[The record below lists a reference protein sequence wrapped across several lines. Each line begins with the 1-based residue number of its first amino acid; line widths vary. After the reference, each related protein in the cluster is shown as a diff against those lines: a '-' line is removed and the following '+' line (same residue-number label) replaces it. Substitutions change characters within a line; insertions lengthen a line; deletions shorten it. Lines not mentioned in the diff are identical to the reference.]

1 MTTTQ
6 APQLLT
12 FRDAEA
18 VLSRTLEGYTER
30 PEQQDL
36 ATAVEDVIA
45 SLLRGEVKQLL
56 GQAGTGVGKSIAYSV
71 PAVLAAVNHGLRV
84 VIATSTKALQEQ
96 IAGKDMPFL
105 QENLGVPFT
114 WALVKG
120 RGNYLCEEKASQVTV
135 MDIPSLPQIRAELEE
150 GASGDRE
157 HFGINIHPR
166 EWAKLSSSANDC
178 LGKQDCPFGDV
189 CHAETAKRRARDA
202 QIVITNTSML
212 MLDIQMRRISGG
224 EVAMLGD
231 YDLVVIDE
239 AHELP
244 EIATGALSTD
254 IRSGQF
260 DRLAVDA
267 HSFADTQDAEVP
279 AYQGVQSAVMMVWA
293 ELQMAMADRQH
304 NDRNATSLQ
313 LPQSWLLER
322 EELFFGLI
330 ASMKDL
336 AKQLDKIDIV
346 RGGDQAGRQ
355 RKRLK
360 KRAYNM
366 IDKLTHLL
374 VDDDTQTVRW
384 MEIENRTVRGQVT
397 SDLLI
402 KSSPID
408 VAPFLAATLW
418 TKPAIL
424 ISATLEAGGSFEYM
438 TQTLGLTDPQIRNVG
453 TPFDYE
459 EQARLFI
466 PPASAPDPSPRNKQ
480 QWTSYAQTVMLEL
493 VRASKGG
500 ALLLFTS
507 GNAMRSARE
516 QIGPVLE
523 GMGLT
528 VLMQG
533 DAPNKALANT
543 FKTDIHSVLFA
554 MKSFFV
560 GVDFAGD
567 ACRLV
572 VIDKMPFPVPSDI
585 LFAARADAINR
596 QYNDKW
602 ASFNRLSVPMMA
614 LTLAQ
619 GFGRLIRTHTDR
631 GVVAI
636 LDNRLVTKSYGKG
649 IVRSLPPAQ
658 VISTLPE
665 AAAFYEG

>member
-1 MTTTQ
+1 MTIQ

-12 FRDAEA
+12 FADAEA
-18 VLSRTLEGYTER
+18 VLARTLEGYTER

-36 ATAVEDVIA
+36 ARAVEDVI
-45 SLLRGEVKQLL
+45 SSMLRGEVKQLL
-56 GQAGTGVGKSIAYSV
+56 GQAGCGVGKSIAYSV

-105 QENLGVPFT
+105 QDNLGVPFT

-157 HFGINIHPR
+157 HFGVNIHPR

-178 LGKQDCPFGDV
+178 LGKNDCPFGDV
-189 CHAETAKRRARDA
+189 CHAETAKRRAKDA

-212 MLDIQMRRISGG
+212 MLDIQMRQISGG

-244 EIATGALSTD
+244 DIATSALSSD

-279 AYQGVQSAVMMVWA
+279 AYQSVQSAVMMVWA
-293 ELQMAMADRQH
+293 ELQMAMENKQRT
-304 NDRNATSLQ
+304 DRNATSLQ

-360 KRAYNM
+360 KRASNL

-374 VDDDTQTVRW
+374 IDEDDQTVRW
-384 MEIENRTVRGQVT
+384 MEIENRVLRGQVT

-408 VAPFLAATLW
+408 VSGFLAATLW
-418 TKPAIL
+418 TRPAIL
-424 ISATLEAGGSFEYM
+424 VSATLEAGGNFEYM
-438 TQTLGLTDPQIRNVG
+438 TNTLGLVDPQIRNVG
-453 TPFDYE
+453 T
-459 EQARLFI
+459 RLFI

-493 VRASKGG
+493 VRAAKGG

-516 QIGPVLE
+516 QIGPALE

-533 DAPNKALANT
+533 DAPNKALATT
-543 FKTDIHSVLFA
+543 FKEDTHSVLFA

-567 ACRLV
+567 TCRLV
-572 VIDKMPFPVPSDI
+572 VIDKMPFPVPTDI

-596 QYNDKW
+596 QYKDKW

-614 LTLAQ
+614 LTLTQ
-619 GFGRLIRTHTDR
+619 GFGRLIRSHTDR
-631 GVVAI
+631 GIVAI
-636 LDNRLVTKSYGKG
+636 LDNRLVTKGYGKG

-658 VISTLPE
+658 VIMSLPE